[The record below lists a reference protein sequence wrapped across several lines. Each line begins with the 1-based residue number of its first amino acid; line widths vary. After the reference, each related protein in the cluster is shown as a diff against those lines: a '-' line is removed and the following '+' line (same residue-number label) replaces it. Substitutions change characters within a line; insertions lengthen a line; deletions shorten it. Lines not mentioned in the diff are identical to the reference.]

1 MNLFET
7 LKEVKKIEPR
17 KDFTENSRRV
27 VLAHEPVNP
36 FSPHRILTRAIA
48 ITSSVV
54 LAGALIFIVA
64 GGLSATKLAPRF
76 SSINPTALH
85 AEAQAIDAQINLLNV
100 NYVENTVSTKSISIK
115 KPILSSGAATVASSS
130 MSTTTIPATSTST
143 LSVDAALQELSQ

>member
-1 MNLFET
+1 MNLFEL
-7 LKEVKKIEPR
+7 LKEFKKIEPR

-27 VLAHEPVNP
+27 VLAHEPINP
-36 FSPHRILTRAIA
+36 FSPHHILTRTIAIA
-48 ITSSVV
+48 SSVV

-85 AEAQAIDAQINLLNV
+85 AEAQAINAQINLLNV
-100 NYVENTVSTKSISIK
+100 NYTENTVSTKSISIK
-115 KPILSSGAATVASSS
+115 NHALSAGATGVASSS
-130 MSTTTIPATSTST
+130 ISTTTASLTPTST